1 MNFVIAGYHRLSSA
15 LERQSSVILPTLAR
29 LIFAGVLCA
38 YFWASGKTKLGD
50 SLFSLSD
57 GAFAQIF
64 PKAFEA
70 AGYDS
75 SLLGLHHQVV
85 AMAGTF
91 AEFLLPL
98 LIIIGF
104 LTRLAAIGMIGFVIV
119 QSLTDVY
126 GHGADQETIGQ
137 WFDRAPDSLI
147 LDQRAFWIFVLLVL
161 VIKGAGALS
170 VDRVLRQWL
179 SG

>member
-1 MNFVIAGYHRLSSA
+1 MNFVITGYHRFSSA
-15 LERQSSVILPTLAR
+15 LERQSSVILPTVAR

-75 SLLGLHHQVV
+75 GLLGLPHQVV

-98 LIIIGF
+98 LIIIGL

-126 GHGADQETIGQ
+126 GHGADPETIGR

-170 VDRVLRQWL
+170 VDRALRQWV

>member
-1 MNFVIAGYHRLSSA
+1 MNA
-15 LERQSSVILPTLAR
+15 LVAAHEKLCLVLEQRADSLLPTLAR
-29 LIFAGVLCA
+29 LLFAGVLCR
-38 YFWASGKTKLGD
+38 YFWASAQTKLGD

-75 SLLGLHHQVV
+75 SQLFLWHWLV
-85 AMAGTF
+85 ATAGTG

-98 LIIIGF
+98 LIVIGF
-104 LTRLAAIGMIGFVIV
+104 ATRLAALAMVGFVAL
-119 QSLTDVY
+119 QSLTDIY
-126 GHGADQETIGQ
+126 GHGAGAETIGQ

-147 LDQRAFWIFVLLVL
+147 LDQRAFWVFVLLVL

-170 VDRVLRQWL
+170 VDRVLRQWV